1 MSYSFLTNKTKPN
14 KRLQKRSNSS
24 NKLKDLFVSTDCSIK
39 EEEEEEQEFEIEEQE
54 YNENFL
60 TKTLNKLKINEID
73 HHLHLDEKLTSY
85 NEKNINESGNLI
97 YFLKNIT
104 S

>member
-39 EEEEEEQEFEIEEQE
+39 EEEEEEEEFEIEEQE

-73 HHLHLDEKLTSY
+73 HHHHHLLHLDEKLTSY

-97 YFLKNIT
+97 YFF
-104 S
+104 